1 MGKINVKETEANFT
15 YRMINSQDIV
25 SDDSYQRPVDYRR
38 VKKIVSGFNPQ
49 LVNPIKVSKRDGK
62 YYVFDGQHTL
72 RALVLRNDEKDLPV
86 ECKVY
91 ENLTKEQEAK
101 LFSEQ
106 NGFSKGVDINAKLK
120 ALYVAGD
127 VNIIELKSGIEKAGF
142 IFDFSN
148 SKGNRKIVCCR
159 TVYDIYRKSSIE
171 TLQKVLQIIMEA
183 WGGESDSIRKEIIS
197 GVYLFHVKYEGE
209 YDERTLV
216 DKLRKT
222 AAVKI
227 VRDGSASISG
237 GNKRFARQILN
248 IYNKGGRTR
257 KLDDRF

>member
-1 MGKINVKETEANFT
+1 MAKATNKEPEINFT

-72 RALVLRNDEKDLPV
+72 RALVLRNGDKDLPV

-91 ENLTKEQEAK
+91 EGLTKEQEAK

-120 ALYVAGD
+120 ALYIAGD
-127 VNIIELKSGIEKAGF
+127 VSIIELKEGIEKAGF
-142 IFDFSN
+142 IFDFSS
-148 SKGNRKIVCCR
+148 SKANRKIVCCR
-159 TVYDIYRKSSIE
+159 AVYDIYRKSSIE
-171 TLQKVLQIIMEA
+171 TLQKVLQIILEA
-183 WGGESDSIRKEIIS
+183 WSGESDSVRKEIIN
-197 GVYLFHVKYEGE
+197 GIYLFHITYEGE
-209 YDERTLV
+209 YNEQTLV
-216 DKLRKT
+216 EKLRKT

-227 VRDGSASISG
+227 VRDGTASISG
-237 GNKRFARQILN
+237 GNRRFARQILN
-248 IYNKGGRTR
+248 VYNKGGRTR
-257 KLDDRF
+257 KLEDRF